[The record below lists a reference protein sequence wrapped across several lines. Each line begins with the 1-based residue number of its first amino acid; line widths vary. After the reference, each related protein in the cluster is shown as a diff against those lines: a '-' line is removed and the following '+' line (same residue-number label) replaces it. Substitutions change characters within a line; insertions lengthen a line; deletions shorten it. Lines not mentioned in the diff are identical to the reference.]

1 MKLKKTKEIKKMKKV
16 KKIKKI
22 QKSSIKIRLIMIP
35 LVVMFISIAI
45 IGIIS
50 SWSLRSSLLK
60 QTKSDTVLLANKVA
74 SQVVNNKLSLRTIN
88 TMIEEK
94 IRTAENIV
102 ISNKDTLSSD
112 VLKRIA
118 ESANVDEIYWY
129 SSEGVIIY
137 STDDSKVG
145 STSEKGQ
152 PVDNFRLSGKSEL
165 MDELRK
171 DSESDNYNKYG
182 YLKNSDETFIQIGI
196 KGNEVEALTKK
207 FSYQTLVEDLVKDE
221 NIVYA
226 VFVDK
231 NLNAVAHG
239 DKEKIGS
246 KLTDEGSKIA
256 AIEGEMYASTIDY
269 KTEGKNSKVIMV
281 QDVLVP
287 VVLDAERLGA
297 VKLGISMAEVNLAIN
312 KNIIIIVVSGIIA
325 FAILAFF
332 SFNTSNYAIKAIG
345 KLKGVLGNM
354 SLGDFTKEI
363 PKELLNKIDEFGEMA
378 KALDKMKN
386 DIKGI
391 IKNVGNSSEQVA
403 ASSKE
408 LTASSYNLSAVSEEI
423 SRAIEEIAVGASNQ
437 AKETEEGV
445 INVNVLGQ
453 CIDENQNMMGNLNKA
468 LEEVN
473 KQTNEGVETLKYL
486 IKKTT
491 DSSNATSD
499 IQFTI
504 IQTNESAEKIEKAS
518 EMIKNIA
525 DQTNLLALNAA
536 IEAARAGDA
545 GRGFAVVADE
555 IRKLAK
561 QSNDFTDEI
570 SKVIQELSSKTE
582 NAVKT
587 MEKVEGFTAAQT
599 QSVYDTNEK
608 FEGIS
613 STMKK
618 MKLIIETLNESG
630 QEMGNKREEIIAM
643 IANLSSISEGNAAST
658 EETSA
663 SVEEQTASVNEMA
676 KASENLAELAENM
689 EKNIAKFKY

>member
-1 MKLKKTKEIKKMKKV
+1 MKIKAIKAKKEI

-22 QKSSIKIRLIMIP
+22 RKIRKASIKIRLIMIP
-35 LVVMFISIAI
+35 LIVMFISIAI
-45 IGIIS
+45 IGVIS
-50 SWSLRSSLLK
+50 SLSLRSSLLK
-60 QTKSDTVLLANKVA
+60 QTKSDTILLANKVA
-74 SQVVNNKLSLRTIN
+74 LQVVNNKLSLRTIN

-112 VLKRIA
+112 LLKRIA
-118 ESANVDEIYWY
+118 ESSNVDEIYWY
-129 SSEGVIIY
+129 SAEGVIIY
-137 STDDSKVG
+137 STVDSKVG
-145 STSEKGQ
+145 SKVEKGQ

-171 DSESDNYNKYG
+171 DSGSDNYNKYG
-182 YLKNSDETFIQIGI
+182 YLKNSDNTFIQIGI

-207 FSYQTLVEDLVKDE
+207 FSYQTLVYDLVKDE

-231 NLNAVAHG
+231 NLKAVAHG
-239 DKEKIGS
+239 DIEKIGS

-256 AIEGEMYASTIDY
+256 AVEGEMYASTIDY
-269 KTEGKNSKVIMV
+269 KADEKSKEIMV

-297 VKLGISMAEVNLAIN
+297 VKLGISMTEVNLAIN

-325 FAILAFF
+325 FSILAFF
-332 SFNTSNYAIKAIG
+332 SFNTSNYAIKAIS
-345 KLKGVLGNM
+345 KLKGVLGIM

-363 PKELLNKIDEFGEMA
+363 PKELLNKVDEFGEMA

-408 LTASSYNLSAVSEEI
+408 LTTSSYQLSAVSEEI
-423 SRAIEEIAVGASNQ
+423 ARAIEEIAVGASDQ
-437 AKETEEGV
+437 AKETEKGV
-445 INVNVLGQ
+445 INVNVLGL
-453 CIDENQNMMGNLNKA
+453 CIAENQNMMGNLNKA

-473 KQTNEGVETLKYL
+473 KQTNEGFQTLKYL
-486 IKKTT
+486 IEKTT

-499 IQFTI
+499 IRFTI
-504 IQTNESAEKIEKAS
+504 NQTNESAGKIEKAS

-561 QSNDFTDEI
+561 QSNDFTNEI
-570 SKVIQELSSKTE
+570 SKVIQELSNKTE

-613 STMKK
+613 NTMKK
-618 MKLIIETLNESG
+618 MKLIIETLNGSG
-630 QEMGNKREEIIAM
+630 VEMGKKREEIIAM
-643 IANLSSISEGNAAST
+643 IGNLSSISEGNAAST

-663 SVEEQTASVNEMA
+663 SVEEQTASVNEMT
-676 KASENLAELAENM
+676 KASEDLAKLAENM
-689 EKNIAKFKY
+689 EKNIAQFKF